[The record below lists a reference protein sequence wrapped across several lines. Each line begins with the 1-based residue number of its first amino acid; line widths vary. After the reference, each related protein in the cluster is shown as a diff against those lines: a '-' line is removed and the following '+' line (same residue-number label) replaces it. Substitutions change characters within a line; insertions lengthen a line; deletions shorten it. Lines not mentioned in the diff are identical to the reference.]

1 MRGRANATTRWTP
14 EPDAERA
21 RRAPGTHSG
30 RSESQTR
37 SKLQTAV
44 SPSSDGA
51 HVGPAVAFA
60 QVTAPPSNPLCPTPL
75 RQPPPAVS
83 VSTPYP
89 QDLFR
94 FRLAGSFLLAR
105 PFAWALWGGICAGVR
120 VLFRAL
126 GRLTLRYFGS
136 RGDPWTLRVSLYMMP
151 SAVSPAAMGSTAAS
165 AFSSGVRSCAAGV
178 ALFGGSLNA
187 MMGRARAGRTQ
198 LRAAATT
205 EGGEAGGEVHPLCR
219 KVCQFKSGHA
229 QSRRCRTKG
238 AHARICYGP
247 DVLRY
252 RDCWPC
258 VRGATRAGG
267 RALQKCAPPPRCPSV
282 TAMSSSDPALRWRRI
297 LCVGPVGSSSRW
309 SRVLTTVAFW
319 RLCSTRRGWL
329 SSSQLAGSAA
339 PSAGWPLPALTARW
353 PRR

>member
-1 MRGRANATTRWTP
+1 MRGRVNATTRWTP
-14 EPDAERA
+14 KPDAERA

-205 EGGEAGGEVHPLCR
+205 EG
-219 KVCQFKSGHA
+219 
-229 QSRRCRTKG
+229 
-238 AHARICYGP
+238 
-247 DVLRY
+247 
-252 RDCWPC
+252 
-258 VRGATRAGG
+258 
-267 RALQKCAPPPRCPSV
+267 
-282 TAMSSSDPALRWRRI
+282 
-297 LCVGPVGSSSRW
+297 
-309 SRVLTTVAFW
+309 
-319 RLCSTRRGWL
+319 RRGWRR
-329 SSSQLAGSAA
+329 GA
-339 PSAGWPLPALTARW
+339 PSLMKSMPIQVRSRPVSALPDEGPHAQICSA
-353 PRR
+353 

>member
-14 EPDAERA
+14 KPDAERA

-205 EGGEAGGEVHPLCR
+205 EGRGW
-219 KVCQFKSGHA
+219 
-229 QSRRCRTKG
+229 RRCAPSLTKSMPIQVRSRPVSALPDEG
-238 AHARICYGP
+238 RARADLLGLTGP
-247 DVLRY
+247 AVRYVLA
-252 RDCWPC
+252 
-258 VRGATRAGG
+258 VRARCERAGG
-267 RALQKCAPPPRCPSV
+267 RALQNCAPPLAALPSLPCHGRTLRC
-282 TAMSSSDPALRWRRI
+282 AGGAAFAWGRWGR
-297 LCVGPVGSSSRW
+297 RW
-309 SRVLTTVAFW
+309 SRVLSTVAFW
-319 RLCSTRRGWL
+319 RLCTTRRGWL